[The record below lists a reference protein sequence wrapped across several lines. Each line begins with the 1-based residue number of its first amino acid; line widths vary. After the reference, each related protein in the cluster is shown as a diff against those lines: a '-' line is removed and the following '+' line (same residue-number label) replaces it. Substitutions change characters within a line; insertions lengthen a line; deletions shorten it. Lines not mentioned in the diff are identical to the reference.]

1 MKTIL
6 KLVTVMSL
14 FLTFSCQD
22 DDATLESV
30 AVPQN
35 LTVSTDITTDG
46 SGNVTFT
53 ATADHA
59 ITYRFIF
66 PDGSSD
72 VAPSGVYTKRFT
84 KTGLNTYTVT
94 VIAYGQAGVSTSQL
108 IEVEVESDFSDLD
121 AIELLTGY
129 NPASGS
135 PSTKTWYW
143 AADVPNHLG
152 VGPNND
158 DLSQNYFWAF
168 FSFTDPFA
176 LNFDAAS
183 CAYDD
188 EFIFSTTNGENLNY
202 LYDNNGATFFNRS
215 YASVAGGTSPDD
227 QCYEFDTTS
236 GGTQTVT
243 LGPSESVVAP
253 ERKRGTVMTF
263 NDGGFM
269 GYYIGTTRY
278 EILSITE
285 NRMVTRA
292 IQGNDDFLAW
302 YQIFTSTKPVQSTGP
317 VAEEDEFPTL
327 LWSDEFDTNGAPSSA
342 NWTYDIGVGQ
352 AGWGNNE
359 VQYYTDRPENVI
371 VEDGMLKITAK
382 REEFNG
388 QPFTSARIKSEGL
401 QEFTFGRVEVRAKLP
416 TGVGTWPAIWML
428 GADYR
433 TNAWPAAGEI
443 DIMEH
448 VGREQNTVFSTLHFP
463 ENFGANGVSES
474 TTVPTAST
482 EFHVYATEWTE
493 TQIRFYVDDE
503 LYHIFQ
509 NDASKPFDKDFF
521 MIFNVAMGGNFGG
534 DVDPGFQQSSME
546 VDYVRVYQRD

>member
-6 KLVTVMSL
+6 RLFTVMSL

-30 AVPQN
+30 TVPQN
-35 LTVSTDITTDG
+35 FTVSTDITTDG

-53 ATADHA
+53 ATADNA
-59 ITYRFIF
+59 LTYRFVF

-72 VAPSGVYTKRFT
+72 VAPGGVYTKRFT
-84 KTGLNTYTVT
+84 KTGLNRYVVT
-94 VIAYGQAGVSTSQL
+94 AIAYGQAGVSTSQL
-108 IEVEVESDFSDLD
+108 VEFEVESDFSDLD
-121 AIELLTGY
+121 AIEFLTGY
-129 NPASGS
+129 DPASGS

-158 DLSQNYFWAF
+158 DVTQNYFWAF

-215 YASVAGGTSPDD
+215 FASVANGASPDD

-243 LGPSESVVAP
+243 LGPSESVVEA

-269 GYYIGTTRY
+269 GYYIGTTQY
-278 EILSITE
+278 EILSITD

-292 IQGNDDFLAW
+292 IQGNDPGLAW
-302 YQIFTSTKPVQSTGP
+302 YQIFTSTKPVESTGP
-317 VAEEDEFPTL
+317 VAEEDDFPNL
-327 LWSDEFDTNGAPSSA
+327 VWSDEFDTNGAPDAA
-342 NWTYDIGVGQ
+342 NWTYDIGTGQ

-359 VQYYTDRPENVI
+359 EQYYTSRADNVS

-382 REEFNG
+382 RESYQGEN
-388 QPFTSARIKSEGL
+388 FTSARIKTEGL
-401 QEFTFGRVEVRAKLP
+401 QDFTYGRVEARMKLP
-416 TGVGTWPAIWML
+416 AGVGTWPAFWML
-428 GADYR
+428 GADYQ

-448 VGREQNTVFSTLHFP
+448 VGRNQNEILSTLHFP
-463 ENFGANGVSES
+463 ENFGANGISEG
-474 TTVPTAST
+474 TTVAGVST
-482 EFHVYATEWTE
+482 DFHIYAAEWTE

-503 LYHIFQ
+503 LYHIFE
-509 NDASKPFDKDFF
+509 NDATKPFNKDFF
-521 MIFNVAMGGNFGG
+521 IILNVAMGGNLGG
-534 DVDPGFQQSSME
+534 AIDASFQQSTME
-546 VDYVRVYQRD
+546 VDYVRVYKRD